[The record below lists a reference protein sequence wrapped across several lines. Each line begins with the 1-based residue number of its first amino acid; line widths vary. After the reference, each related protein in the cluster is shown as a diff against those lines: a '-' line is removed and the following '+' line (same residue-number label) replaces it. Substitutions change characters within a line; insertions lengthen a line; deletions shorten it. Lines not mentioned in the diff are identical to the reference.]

1 MVQGRE
7 RLDSFDP
14 PPTHTQLSGGRISP
28 AAAAGAEEGE
38 GPGCSSGGGGLL
50 WVNKYAPHSFTS
62 LLSDEATNREVAK
75 WVKSWEKPGGPTV
88 AGSGGFGQPAGR
100 PAFGNGGSGS
110 FGGRGIEQK
119 AERVVLIA
127 GPPGGLTVRTSLV
140 CPLPSAP

>member
-1 MVQGRE
+1 MTV
-7 RLDSFDP
+7 SP

-88 AGSGGFGQPAGR
+88 AGGGGGASGFGQPAGR
-100 PAFGNGGSGS
+100 PAFGSGGSGS